1 VGLMRKAFFPKDGP
15 LTDAGGEGGE
25 QQATADLFRRRDEH
39 VQESREPPD
48 RAVRRPMEAAEVNQL
63 ADVLLRV
70 VHRAQR
76 WLDESG

>member
-1 VGLMRKAFFPKDGP
+1 
-15 LTDAGGEGGE
+15 
-25 QQATADLFRRRDEH
+25 
-39 VQESREPPD
+39 
-48 RAVRRPMEAAEVNQL
+48 MEAAEVNQL